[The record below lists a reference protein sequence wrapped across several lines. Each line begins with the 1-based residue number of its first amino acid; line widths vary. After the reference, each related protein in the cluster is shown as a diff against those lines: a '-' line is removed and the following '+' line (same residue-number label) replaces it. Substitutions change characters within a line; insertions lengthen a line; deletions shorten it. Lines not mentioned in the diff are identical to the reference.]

1 MEIIVISVFAFAAF
15 MAMQF
20 NRAPAQ
26 RLKRV
31 RVRSNSDSSYR
42 QTNVPD
48 DRC

>member
-1 MEIIVISVFAFAAF
+1 MEIIVISVFAFAAL
-15 MAMQF
+15 MVMQF
-20 NRAPAQ
+20 NRAPA
-26 RLKRV
+26 RLLKRA